1 MSKPAKEKSDK
12 KKPSWS
18 DIKKSIAGYDRA
30 ALVGLIS
37 DLYASSA
44 QNKSFLHAR
53 FSTGEEGLKSFKK
66 IIEDNL
72 YPDIYRNKPVQIGK
86 AKKAISDYTKAAGE
100 PKGILE
106 LMVFF
111 VETGTEFTVN
121 TGGMDGV
128 LYLALVRM
136 YDKALDLVLTMD
148 EETID
153 EYYNRFEDLVT
164 STCNIGWGYHDALEE
179 MFHNAFPE
187 DAEEPGI

>member
-1 MSKPAKEKSDK
+1 MSKPARGKSDK

-18 DIKKSIAGYDRA
+18 DIKKAIAGYDRA

-37 DLYASSA
+37 DLYASNA
-44 QNKSFLHAR
+44 QNNTFLHAR
-53 FSTGEEGLKSFKK
+53 FSTGSDALKPYLK
-66 IIEDNL
+66 IIEDTL
-72 YPDIYRNKPVQIGK
+72 YPDIYRNKPLQIAK

-106 LMVFF
+106 LMLFF
-111 VETGTEFTVN
+111 VETGTAFTVN
-121 TGGMDGV
+121 YGDMDGV
-128 LYLALVRM
+128 LYPALVRM
-136 YDKALDLVLTMD
+136 YDKALNLVLSMD

-153 EYYNRFEDLVT
+153 EYYNRFDDLVT

-187 DAEEPGI
+187 DAEESGV

>member
-1 MSKPAKEKSDK
+1 MGDNPAK

-18 DIKKSIAGYDRA
+18 DIKKALAGYDRA

-44 QNKSFLHAR
+44 QNKTFLHAR
-53 FSTGEEGLKSFKK
+53 FSTGADALKPYLK
-66 IIEDNL
+66 IIEDTL
-72 YPDIYRNKPVQIGK
+72 YPDIYRNKPVQIAK

-100 PKGILE
+100 PRGILE

-121 TGGMDGV
+121 FGDIDEGF
-128 LYLALVRM
+128 YLAMERM
-136 YDKALDLVLTMD
+136 FDKALDKVLAMD
-148 EETID
+148 KETID
-153 EYYNRFEDLVT
+153 EYYERFAAIVVLA
-164 STCNIGWGYHDALEE
+164 SNIGWGYHDALEE

-187 DAEEPGI
+187 AED

>member
-1 MSKPAKEKSDK
+1 MDLSVSSSAK

-18 DIKKSIAGYDRA
+18 DIKKALAGYDRV
-30 ALVGLIS
+30 ALIGLIS

-53 FSTGEEGLKSFKK
+53 FSTGMDALKPYLK
-66 IIEDNL
+66 IIDDTL
-72 YPDIYRNKPVQIGK
+72 YPDILRNKPIQIAK

-121 TGGMDGV
+121 FGDIDEDF
-128 LYLALVRM
+128 YLSLERM
-136 YDKALDLVLTMD
+136 FSKALDLVLTMD
-148 EETID
+148 KETID
-153 EYYNRFEDLVT
+153 EYYERFAAIVVRA
-164 STCNIGWGYHDALEE
+164 SNIGWGYGDALDE
-179 MFHNAFPE
+179 MFHEAFPE
-187 DAEEPGI
+187 ADD

>member
-18 DIKKSIAGYDRA
+18 DIKKAIAGYDRA

-44 QNKSFLHAR
+44 QNKTFLHAR
-53 FSTGEEGLKSFKK
+53 FSEGTDALKPFLK
-66 IIEDNL
+66 IIEDSL
-72 YPDIYRNKPVQIGK
+72 YPDVYKNKPIQIAK

-100 PKGILE
+100 PTGILE

-121 TGGMDGV
+121 FGDIDEGF
-128 LYLALVRM
+128 YLALERM
-136 YDKALDLVLTMD
+136 FSKALDLAVSMD
-148 EETID
+148 MSIRD
-153 EYYNRFEDLVT
+153 EYYERVAAIVVRASNV
-164 STCNIGWGYHDALEE
+164 GWGFSDALDE
-179 MFHNAFPE
+179 MFREAFPE
-187 DAEEPGI
+187 DEE